1 MFWGCS
7 AQKEKKKL
15 HLMKNLTAHYNI
27 YFNAKQTLEQSE
39 LTIRSAYDDDFNE
52 LLPIFPIPDEQ
63 TSSNE
68 TEHLNEVIQK
78 ANTIALEKYES
89 NWLDDAYLLL
99 ARAEYLKG
107 DFYNAVEYYSYV
119 GITFPKEKKNKV
131 AAYLGEA
138 KSDIALENYKD
149 ADSLM
154 VKVQKLNYKYY
165 KDETEALKAELAL
178 HVGDTKSAIK
188 FLGNAV
194 NATHDSYRR
203 IRWRYILAQLLEMD
217 HQENKAYENYSK
229 IVKSNASFEMSF
241 NANLSRIR
249 ISEGK
254 EGKDFDKIATLTR
267 LLKED
272 KNKEFKEQI
281 YYQIA
286 QAYADKN
293 DLKSAI
299 KFYQI
304 SAHTVPGTVK
314 QKGLSFLK
322 LAELNFDQ
330 LKDYKQ
336 AQLYYDSTLQYLPKT
351 YPDYKNIA
359 VKANNL
365 QYLADRL
372 TLIDEEKKSL
382 ALADLSDEEINAK
395 FEAVYKEKE
404 KALMQVQQNKSLAA
418 QPSSFNNLNSSTKT
432 NQSGGSFYFYNST
445 ALSQGLAEFKAKWG
459 NRKLTDNW
467 RFSSGSIGND
477 ANKGVNSNAFANS
490 GVNVDLKTL
499 EAKKD
504 SLKAEYLKTIP
515 YSPKAK
521 EAAKTKIAKALYEI
535 ALFYKD
541 VLKADDLAVSTF
553 EQLVSNYPNE
563 IDAAN
568 VYYQLYRLTENTDKA
583 KAAEFKN
590 QLIAKFP
597 ISVYAKTLVDS
608 NFGKEEEVLDAKIS
622 NAYQGLY
629 QLYQNKKYQT
639 VLDSMDILKA
649 KLGSFRKMA
658 PQFDYLKALAIG
670 NTQKVPEFLASL
682 DKIASTYPDDNLV
695 TPRVKQQIDYINAH
709 RGMFD
714 ARPTALV
721 DKDGHEV
728 VQEPHITYTIP
739 KAEPKQ
745 VKEEIAIPKKEEPKD
760 IAPVKPEE
768 KKEEPVVSALKPEEK
783 KDEPAKINFSKNTNQ
798 KYFLVIDIT
807 DPKQNIAEPFSKL
820 SQFVYGKYD
829 PSTIKLLIRVVSN
842 SDKFIIVSGDYYSKS
857 DADKLMSEIT
867 NQLPKIMEG
876 QSAEYS
882 KFVVSEDNLKLLT
895 SREAI
900 NQYLKSISD
909 KK

>member
-1 MFWGCS
+1 
-7 AQKEKKKL
+7 
-15 HLMKNLTAHYNI
+15 MKNLTAHYNI
-27 YFNAKQTLEQSE
+27 YFNAKETLAQSE
-39 LTIRSAYDDDFNE
+39 FTIRSAYDDDFNQ

-68 TEHLNEVIQK
+68 SQHLNDVIQK

-107 DFYNAVEYYSYV
+107 DFYNAVEYFSYV

-154 VKVQKLNYKYY
+154 VKVQKLNDKYF
-165 KDETEALKAELAL
+165 KDQTEALKAELAL
-178 HVGDTKSAIK
+178 HVGDVKSAIK

-203 IRWRYILAQLLEMD
+203 IRWRYILAQLLEKD
-217 HQENKAYENYSK
+217 HQENKAYENYTK

-241 NANLSRIR
+241 NANLSRVR
-249 ISEGK
+249 ISEAK
-254 EGKDFDKIATLTR
+254 QGKDFDKIATLTR

-286 QAYADKN
+286 QAYADKS
-293 DLKSAI
+293 DLKNAI
-299 KFYQI
+299 KYYQI

-330 LKDYKQ
+330 LKDYQQ

-372 TLIDEEKKSL
+372 TLIDKEKKSL
-382 ALADLSDEEINAK
+382 ALADLSDAEINAK
-395 FEAVYKEKE
+395 FEALYKEKE
-404 KALMQVQQNKSLAA
+404 RALIEVQQNQSLSS
-418 QPSSFNNLNSSTKT
+418 QSSSFNNFNSNDKT
-432 NQSGGSFYFYNST
+432 NQSSGGGFYFYNST
-445 ALSQGLAEFKAKWG
+445 ALSQGLAAFKTRWG

-467 RFSSGSIGND
+467 RISSGSLGND
-477 ANKGVNSNAFANS
+477 ANKTANTNTYANS
-490 GVNVDLKTL
+490 EENVDLKTL

-504 SLKAEYLKTIP
+504 SLKAAYLKTIP
-515 YSPKAK
+515 YSPEAK
-521 EAAKTKIAKALYEI
+521 KAAKTKIAKALYEI
-535 ALFYKD
+535 AIFYKD
-541 VLKADDLAVSTF
+541 VLKDSDLAVATF

-563 IDAAN
+563 IEAAN
-568 VYYQLYRLTENTDKA
+568 VYYQLYRLTENTNQT

-590 QLIAKFP
+590 QLIAQFP
-597 ISVYAKTLVDS
+597 NSVYAKTLVEP

-622 NAYQGLY
+622 DAYQGLY
-629 QLYQNKKYQT
+629 VLYQNKKYQI
-639 VLDSMDILKA
+639 VLDSMEQLKV
-649 KLGSFRKMA
+649 KLGSFKKMA

-682 DKIASTYPDDNLV
+682 DKIVSTYPDDHLV
-695 TPRVKQQIDYINAH
+695 TPRVKQQIDYIAAH

-714 ARPTALV
+714 TRPTALV

-728 VQEPHITYTIP
+728 AQEPNVTYTIP
-739 KAEPKQ
+739 KAEPKPI
-745 VKEEIAIPKKEEPKD
+745 KEEVMIPVPEKKEEAKE
-760 IAPVKPEE
+760 IAPLKPEE
-768 KKEEPVVSALKPEEK
+768 KKVEPVVQAPKPEEK

-798 KYFLVIDIT
+798 KYFVVIDIT
-807 DPKQNIAEPFSKL
+807 DPKQNIAAPFSKL

-829 PSTIKLLIRVVSN
+829 PSAIKLLIRVVSN
-842 SDKFIIVSGDYYSKS
+842 SDKLIIVSGEYYAKS
-857 DADKLMSEIT
+857 DAEKLLSDIT
-867 NQLPKIMEG
+867 EQLPKIMEG
-876 QSAEYS
+876 QSAQYV

-895 SREAI
+895 NREAI
-900 NQYLKSISD
+900 NQYLKSFSG